1 MSRTRIWGFS
11 DLRRD
16 HLGYL
21 GKTYFVDQDGVEP
34 SPVLYKSTVLTV
46 ELQIHF
52 IQNYIKFLPYLDGLV
67 DLPRIELGSWQC
79 ECHILPLNH
88 RPFNIFWECLRGE
101 LNSHQRLR
109 KPLFY
114 PLKYRDFLT
123 IL

>member
-1 MSRTRIWGFS
+1 MRLIYKHIRAVVTSLDFPDHPAI
-11 DLRRD
+11 

-88 RPFNIFWECLRGE
+88 RPNIRF
-101 LNSHQRLR
+101 H
-109 KPLFY
+109 KF
-114 PLKYRDFLT
+114 D
-123 IL
+123 I